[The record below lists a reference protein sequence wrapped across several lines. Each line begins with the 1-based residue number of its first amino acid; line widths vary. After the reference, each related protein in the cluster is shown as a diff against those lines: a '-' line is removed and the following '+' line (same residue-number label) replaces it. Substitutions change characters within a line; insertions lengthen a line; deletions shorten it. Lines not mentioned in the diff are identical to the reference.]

1 MQLNKRSIEI
11 LNYLYKADDFVK
23 IENIAKR
30 YKLTDRAVRYNI
42 DKIEEFL
49 VKNSFSYFEREYNK
63 GVRIKK
69 DAGLDEFIMN
79 LLCDKNVKLRFQ
91 YTFSKE
97 ERLKYTAIKLLQSSQ
112 PLKVSYFQ
120 ELFFISKNTMLKEL
134 DELEEYLEKSGLKLV
149 RKQKCGIY
157 IEGSER
163 QRRKLAKELVFDT
176 LSYEDILNYTTTKMD
191 SNRYSNFQ
199 FDILFSD
206 IDIDFIDSLIKMAES
221 ELSRKFSDEAYG
233 GLLTH
238 LAIMIKRVQLK
249 KDVYALGFANE
260 DIKDTKEYEVSK
272 KMIKRIEE
280 KYNISVPHEEIEYI
294 TLHLLGAKIIKNK
307 AADNEDLNNKGL
319 YDVALKMTE
328 EIEKIYGIDFKD
340 LRGSIIEGLV
350 LHLRP
355 SLYRIKYNFKLLN
368 PVYDD
373 VRSNYNELFLNV
385 KKASRYLEE
394 YINSPIDEHE
404 ISYITLHFGAALER
418 LNMNL
423 NHRPSVVIVCGSGLG
438 TAKMIASKIE
448 SEFNVEIVDTV
459 SSREVQN
466 IEDDYDYIVS
476 TIDIGKVNNK
486 KIIKVSPL
494 LTSKD
499 YEKLE
504 EYFNYKLKRFKNND
518 DLNLVNRLI
527 YIVEKYANI
536 PNKELLQYEFLHEL
550 KNYKECSRTW
560 GYVYMLKDL
569 ITWKTILLNA
579 ECSTWQEA
587 IKLGTD
593 ILIENN
599 YIEDRYYD
607 AIMENFKNIGPYMVV
622 APGIVLSHARPEDGV
637 KKLSMSLVTLK
648 NPVNFGSELNDPVK
662 LIITLAAVDNE
673 AHLKALSQLME
684 LFMNSS
690 DMNEIYKAKTK
701 EEIINIIT
709 KYSK

>member
-1 MQLNKRSIEI
+1 MQLNKRSVEI
-11 LNYLYKADDFVK
+11 LNYLFNADGFVK
-23 IENIAKR
+23 IEDIAKH

-42 DKIEEFL
+42 DKIEDFL
-49 VKNSFSYFEREYNK
+49 VKNGFSYFEREYNR
-63 GVRIKK
+63 GIRIKK
-69 DAGLDEFIMN
+69 DDGLEEFIRN
-79 LLCDKNVKLRFQ
+79 LFSEKNIESRFQ
-91 YTFSKE
+91 YTFSKD
-97 ERLKYTAIKLLQSSQ
+97 ERIKYTAIKLLQSSQ

-134 DELEEYLEKSGLKLV
+134 DELEEYLKKSGLKLV
-149 RKQKCGIY
+149 RKQKYGIY
-157 IEGSER
+157 IEGSES

-176 LSYEDILNYTTTKMD
+176 LSYEDILNYTSTKMD

-221 ELSRKFSDEAYG
+221 ELLRKFSDEAYG

-238 LAIMIKRVQLK
+238 LAIMIKRIQLK
-249 KDVYALGFANE
+249 KDVYALGFINE
-260 DIKDTKEYEVSK
+260 DLKDTKEYEVSK
-272 KMIKRIEE
+272 KMIRSIEE
-280 KYNISVPHEEIEYI
+280 KYNISVPQEEIEYI
-294 TLHLLGAKIIKNK
+294 TLHLLGAKVIKNK
-307 AADNEDLNNKGL
+307 GEDNEDINKGL

-328 EIEKIYGIDFKD
+328 EIETIYGIDFKD
-340 LRGSIIEGLV
+340 LKGSIIEGLV

-368 PVYDD
+368 PVYED
-373 VRSNYNELFLNV
+373 VRSKYNELFLNV
-385 KKASRYLEE
+385 KKVSRHLEE
-394 YINSPIDEHE
+394 FINSKIDEHE

-423 NHRPSVVIVCGSGLG
+423 NYKPRIVIVCGSGLG

-448 SEFNVEIVDTV
+448 SEFNVEIVDTI
-459 SSREVQN
+459 SSREVEN

-476 TIDIGKVNNK
+476 TIDIGKTNNK
-486 KIIKVSPL
+486 KNIKVSPL

-504 EYFNYKLKRFKNND
+504 EYFNYKSKRFENND
-518 DLNLVNRLI
+518 DLKLVNRLI
-527 YIVEKYANI
+527 YIVEKYADI
-536 PNKELLQYEFLHEL
+536 PNIELLQYEFLHEL
-550 KNYKECSRTW
+550 KNYKEYSKTW
-560 GYVYMLKDL
+560 RYVYMLKDL

-579 ECSTWQEA
+579 ECSTWQDA

-593 ILIENN
+593 ILSENN
-599 YIEDRYYD
+599 YIDDRYYD

-662 LIITLAAVDNE
+662 LIITLAAIDNE
-673 AHLKALSQLME
+673 SHLKALSQLME

-690 DMNEIYKAKTK
+690 DMNEIYRAKTK
-701 EEIINIIT
+701 EEIINIVT

>member
-1 MQLNKRSIEI
+1 MQLNKRSVEI
-11 LNYLYKADDFVK
+11 LNYLFNADGFVK
-23 IENIAKR
+23 IEDIAKH

-49 VKNSFSYFEREYNK
+49 VENGFSYFEREYNR
-63 GVRIKK
+63 GIRIKK
-69 DAGLDEFIMN
+69 DDGLEEFIRN
-79 LLCDKNVKLRFQ
+79 LLSDKNIESRFQ
-91 YTFSKE
+91 YTFSKD
-97 ERLKYTAIKLLQSSQ
+97 ERIKYTAIKLLQSSQ

-134 DELEEYLEKSGLKLV
+134 DELEEYLKKSGLKLV
-149 RKQKCGIY
+149 RKQKYGIY
-157 IEGSER
+157 IEGSES

-176 LSYEDILNYTTTKMD
+176 LSYEDILNYMSTKMD

-221 ELSRKFSDEAYG
+221 ELLRKFSDEAYG

-238 LAIMIKRVQLK
+238 LAIMIKRIQLK
-249 KDVYALGFANE
+249 KDVYALGFVNE
-260 DIKDTKEYEVSK
+260 DLKDTKEYEVST

-280 KYNISVPHEEIEYI
+280 KFNISVPQEEIEYI
-294 TLHLLGAKIIKNK
+294 ALHLLGAKVIKNK
-307 AADNEDLNNKGL
+307 GAENEDINKGL

-340 LRGSIIEGLV
+340 LKSSIVEGLV

-368 PVYDD
+368 PVYED
-373 VRSNYNELFLNV
+373 VRSKYNELFLNV
-385 KKASRYLEE
+385 KKVSRYIEE
-394 YINSPIDEHE
+394 FINSPIDEHE

-418 LNMNL
+418 VNMNL
-423 NHRPSVVIVCGSGLG
+423 NHKPRVVIVCGSGLG

-448 SEFNVEIVDTV
+448 SEFNVEIVDTI
-459 SSREVQN
+459 SSREVEN
-466 IEDDYDYIVS
+466 IETDYDYIIS
-476 TIDIGKVNNK
+476 TIDIGKKDGK
-486 KIIKVSPL
+486 KNIKVSPL

-504 EYFNYKLKRFKNND
+504 EYFNYKSKRLNDNND
-518 DLNLVNRLI
+518 LKLVNRLI
-527 YIVEKYANI
+527 YIVEKYADI
-536 PNKELLQYEFLHEL
+536 PNRELLQYEFLHEL
-550 KNYKECSRTW
+550 KNYKEFSKTW
-560 GYVYMLKDL
+560 RYIYMLKDL

-593 ILIENN
+593 ILSENN
-599 YIEDRYYD
+599 YVDDRYYD

-662 LIITLAAVDNE
+662 LIITIAAIDNE
-673 AHLKALSQLME
+673 SHLKALSQLME
-684 LFMNSS
+684 LFMNSN

-701 EEIINIIT
+701 EEIINIVT